1 MQTNGINYVR
11 HVYSLLKGSKNKG
24 CYHLIKNNIKNTL
37 LPEAIKIEVNRDL
50 KKTGLIEKWLILI
63 PSESTNLHKKRIGI
77 ARTGLNNIYEG
88 SVADLNNNSTKG
100 ENLIFF
106 EFSNNDELL
115 IIDFFKN
122 FNTQNPF
129 AFKFLLENHEFLLQ
143 KKAS

>member
-1 MQTNGINYVR
+1 MQTNEINYVR
-11 HVYSLLKGSKNKG
+11 HVYSLSKGPKNKG

-37 LPEAIKIEVNRDL
+37 LPEAIRIEVNRDL

-88 SVADLNNNSTKG
+88 SIADLNNNSTTG

-115 IIDFFKN
+115 IIDIFKN

-129 AFKFLLENHEFLLQ
+129 AFKFLLENHEFLIQ